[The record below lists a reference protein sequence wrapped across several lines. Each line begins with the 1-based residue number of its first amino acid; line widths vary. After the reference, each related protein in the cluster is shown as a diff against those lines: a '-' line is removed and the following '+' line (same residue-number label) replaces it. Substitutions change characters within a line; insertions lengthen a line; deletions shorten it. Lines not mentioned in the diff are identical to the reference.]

1 MKKRI
6 IVIAVSILALLGLG
20 IGTWYFTSVKKKPEI
35 TKAYTINLAGDEL
48 SLDSVKLYLKNLGNT
63 PKLQGR
69 QLFFAA
75 IDEYK
80 NKKNLA
86 KADSLF
92 KLSAQ
97 KAPTAQLYFEWG
109 KVNYELKQY
118 EKAFDILNIAEGLG
132 YENPNQLFHKL
143 SVVCI
148 ALKRYEEAKKYLI
161 TAVESGLSREMFD
174 GNDLDS
180 LREKLGYEDYLNIY
194 STYSDQSGL
203 STQEQSFAN
212 FSKLFKPINFPVE
225 WKNTGA
231 EEQETPISF
240 EFEKY
245 ITEMRHAEK
254 FSRMVGYSYYSKGKI
269 KIDSNYYCV
278 VYKVADYMSSPMIYQ
293 LKLAVFKTNGTL
305 VDKMLVGGLQ
315 QVSDN
320 YKTIKITDARHFEL
334 NYFTHTEK
342 DNEIVPNEKQ
352 KTEYFEINK
361 AGKIVK
367 MNAPV

>member
-6 IVIAVSILALLGLG
+6 VIITASLLALLGLG
-20 IGTWYFTSVKKKPEI
+20 IGVWYFTNVKNKTEIAKP
-35 TKAYTINLAGDEL
+35 YTINLAGDEIN
-48 SLDSVKLYLKNLGNT
+48 LDSVKLYLKGINSIQ
-63 PKLQGR
+63 KLQGR
-69 QLFFAA
+69 QLFFTA

-97 KAPTAQLYFEWG
+97 KSPTAQLYFEWG
-109 KVNYELKQY
+109 KVNYERKQY
-118 EKAFDILNIAEGLG
+118 QKAFDILNISEGLG

-143 SVVCI
+143 CVVCI
-148 ALKRYEEAKKYLI
+148 ALNRYDDAKKYLI
-161 TAVESGLSREMFD
+161 TAVESGLSRELFD
-174 GNDLDS
+174 GNELDS
-180 LREKLGYEDYLNIY
+180 LRVKLDYDVFENIF

-203 STQEQSFAN
+203 SVQEQSFAN

-293 LKLAVFKTNGTL
+293 LKLAVFKADGTL
-305 VDKMLVGGLQ
+305 VDKLLVGGLQ
-315 QVSDN
+315 QVEDN
-320 YKTIKITDARHFEL
+320 YKTIKITDARHFEIS
-334 NYFTHTEK
+334 YFTHKIK
-342 DNEIVPNEKQ
+342 DDEVVPDEKQ

-367 MNAPV
+367 INVPV